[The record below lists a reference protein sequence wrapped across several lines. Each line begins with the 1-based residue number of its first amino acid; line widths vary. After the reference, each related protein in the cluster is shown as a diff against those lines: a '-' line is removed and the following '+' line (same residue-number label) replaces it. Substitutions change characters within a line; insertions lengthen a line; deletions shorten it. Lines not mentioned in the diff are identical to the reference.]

1 MAPAPASPL
10 GTADCEIIGGGW
22 LAQPVNAWSSLAYA
36 VVGIVLIASASRAP
50 RSDRSLRVAF
60 GGLMIATGVGSF
72 LYHGP
77 QDTGAGFAH
86 DITFLAMLW
95 FLIIMNTALP
105 YGVERRYAWAALALV
120 TAAASLV
127 LIASPDSTNVLTG
140 ISVVGFIASDVLVR
154 RIGGVNGRW
163 YAAALLLLGA
173 SLVFDLLGRSG
184 AATCDPDSLLQFHAL
199 WHAVAAVAFGAY
211 YVATT
216 VPRNQESRP

>member
-1 MAPAPASPL
+1 MVLAPASPL

-36 VVGIVLIASASRAP
+36 VVGIVLIASLSQAP

-60 GGLMIATGVGSF
+60 GGLMIATGLGSF

-77 QDTGAGFAH
+77 QNAGAGFVH

-95 FLIIMNTALP
+95 FLIIMNPATP
-105 YGVERRYAWAALALV
+105 YGVERRYAWISVVLV
-120 TAAASLV
+120 TAAAAVVLV
-127 LIASPDSTNVLTG
+127 ASPDATNVLTG
-140 ISVVGFIASDVLVR
+140 ISVAGLIASDFLVR

-163 YAAALLLLGA
+163 YAAALLLLAA

-184 AATCDPDSLLQFHAL
+184 VATCNPDSLLQFHAL
-199 WHAVAAVAFGAY
+199 WHALAAAAFGAY

-216 VPRNQESRP
+216 VPRNQEPRT